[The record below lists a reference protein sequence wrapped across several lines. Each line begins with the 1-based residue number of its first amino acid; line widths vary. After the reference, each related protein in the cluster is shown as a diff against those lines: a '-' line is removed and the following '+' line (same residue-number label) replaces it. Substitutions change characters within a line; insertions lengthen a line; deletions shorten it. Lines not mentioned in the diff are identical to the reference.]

1 MSAIG
6 VKILTGNDFLLLT
19 VLAAATIGTLFM
31 VLSAIGILR
40 LPDVYTRM
48 HAAGK
53 AATLGISALL
63 LGTGL
68 YFHEEGQLV
77 RMVALITLFWVTA
90 PIATTTM
97 ARAAYKTSQSRL
109 YLRQDDM
116 RK

>member
-1 MSAIG
+1 M
-6 VKILTGNDFLLLT
+6 TGNDFLLLT
-19 VLAAATIGTLFM
+19 VLLTATIGTVFM
-31 VLSAIGILR
+31 FFSAIGILR

-68 YFHEEGQLV
+68 YFYREGQLI
-77 RMVALITLFWVTA
+77 RMVALISLFWITA

-97 ARAAYKTSQSRL
+97 ARAAYRSSQSHL

-116 RK
+116 GE